1 MNNSRAFRG
10 LSLAGLVTLGL
21 VAMTPALAESQFTTG
36 AGANLQANAR
46 LDFQVVIP
54 RFISFQ
60 VGSANAAVDKVVFNV
75 AAANVGSGGTAVGPT
90 SGSPVAVTLK
100 GNGGAINLT
109 ADTTGTSL
117 TSGVDIIPF
126 TQINSITSSGT
137 ITAPTL
143 VENGVSAAVAVPVS
157 LGRVTDR
164 SATWS
169 YTYANTAIVGAGTY
183 DGQVKYTATMP

>member
-21 VAMTPALAESQFTTG
+21 VAVTPALAESQFTTG
-36 AGANLQANAR
+36 NTANLQASAR
-46 LDFQVVIP
+46 LDFQINIP

-60 VGSANAAVDKVVFNV
+60 VGSAGVVVDEVVFDV
-75 AAANVGSGGTAVGPT
+75 AAANVGSGTAVGPT

-117 TSGVDIIPF
+117 TSGSDIIPF
-126 TQINSITSSGT
+126 TQINSTTASGT

-143 VENGVSAAVAVPVS
+143 VQNGVSAAVAVPVS
-157 LGRVTDR
+157 SGRVTDR

-183 DGQVKYTATMP
+183 DGQVRYTATMP

>member
-36 AGANLQANAR
+36 NTANLQASAR
-46 LDFQVVIP
+46 LDFQINIP

-60 VGSANAAVDKVVFNV
+60 VGTTGAVVDEVVFNV
-75 AAANVGSGGTAVGPT
+75 AAADVGNGTAVGPT

-109 ADTTGTSL
+109 ADTTGSSL
-117 TSGVDIIPF
+117 TSGSDIIPF
-126 TQINSITSSGT
+126 TQINSTTASGT

-143 VENGVSAAVAVPVS
+143 VQNGVSAAVAVPVS

-183 DGQVKYTATMP
+183 DGQVRYTATMP